1 MFPAMKHTCEF
12 CQHPFE
18 SEREDARFC
27 STKCRVY
34 HGRKSDMGIPISKS
48 PPAEPKQTS
57 IPSAK
62 EAKPD
67 SKMDKIRAIV
77 AAICERK
84 KPSPR
89 PVWCR
94 DASGNPK
101 PWPDMEDVRFRL
113 HGGHIS
119 SLKDAFGIDAF
130 GGIKSYNRT
139 QLRQCQPWHCQTVS
153 GLAHLLLSLGC
164 NPLKMLRE
172 IADIG
177 YLPDSSESEE
187 LP

>member
-1 MFPAMKHTCEF
+1 MFLAMKHTCQH

-27 STKCRVY
+27 TTKCRVY
-34 HGRKSDMGIPISKS
+34 SGRKSPL
-48 PPAEPKQTS
+48 AEPVKAPKKLETKQAP

-67 SKMDKIRAIV
+67 SKMDKVRAIV
-77 AAICERK
+77 TEICERK

-89 PVWCR
+89 PPWCR

-113 HGGHIS
+113 HGGHIP

-130 GGIKSYNRT
+130 GGVKSYNRT

-164 NPLKMLRE
+164 NPMKMLRE
-172 IADIG
+172 IAEIG